1 MKPKSIL
8 IVDDEARNIKLI
20 KGMVMSEQYDIA
32 TASGGQE
39 ALDYLRSHQPDLIL
53 LDVMMPDIDGFE
65 VCRHLKQDE
74 ATQGIPILMVTAL
87 MEREHRVKAME
98 AGADDFLNK
107 PVDRTELL
115 VRVKSLLRIKS
126 YHDKV
131 LESNA
136 QISAKNDRLEK
147 LERTKDEL
155 THMVVHD
162 LMNPLTVVNMGVDL
176 LMLDSSNFQPEQQ
189 KTLQQCHYNCD
200 ELKRMIQSLLDI
212 HRMEDGKLVPDCRE
226 IDATTMIDQLVLSFR
241 ASAQY
246 NQITLTFD
254 QAPAGSHIYA
264 DEMLIKRVVSNLISN
279 AMRHTKAG
287 GTVRI
292 GVDGHQGDKTMRLS
306 ISDTGEGIDPEY
318 HEKIFE
324 RFEQVQLKRSGAEV
338 GSSGLGLAFCKMA
351 IEAHGGNIWVESDG
365 SGNGSTFHFSVPTEA
380 QRPNVEKVA

>member
-1 MKPKSIL
+1 MSQKSIL
-8 IVDDEARNIKLI
+8 IVDDEERNIKLI

-39 ALDYLRSHQPDLIL
+39 ALDYLKDHQPDLIL

-74 ATQGIPILMVTAL
+74 NTQVIPILMVTAL
-87 MEREHRVKAME
+87 MEKEHRVKAME
-98 AGADDFLNK
+98 VGADDFLSK

-136 QISAKNDRLEK
+136 QITAKNMRLEK

-162 LMNPLTVVNMGVDL
+162 LMNPLTVINMGIDL
-176 LMLDSSNFQPEQQ
+176 LMLDNSYFNPEQQ
-189 KTLQQCHYNCD
+189 KTLQQCFYNCD

-212 HRMEDGKLVPDCRE
+212 HRMEDGKLAPDCSE
-226 IDATTMIDQLVLSFR
+226 FDVSKMIDHLIVAFR

-246 NQITLTFD
+246 NRVELVFDSPAAETLV
-254 QAPAGSHIYA
+254 YA
-264 DEMLIKRVVSNLISN
+264 DEMLMKRVVSNLISN
-279 AMRHTKAG
+279 AIRHTPAG

-292 GVDGHQGDKTMRLS
+292 GVDGSTEDGSMRLR
-306 ISDTGEGIDPEY
+306 IRDTGEGIESQY

-324 RFEQVQLKRSGAEV
+324 RFEQVELKRTGAKV

-351 IEAHGGNIWVESDG
+351 VEAHGGSIWVESEG
-365 SGNGSTFHFSVPTEA
+365 SGNGSTFHINVPVRNQGVSAE
-380 QRPNVEKVA
+380 QVA

>member
-20 KGMVMSEQYDIA
+20 KGMVMSELYDIA

-39 ALDYLRSHQPDLIL
+39 ALDYLKSHQPDLIL

-98 AGADDFLNK
+98 AGADDFLSK

-115 VRVKSLLRIKS
+115 VRIKSLLRIKS

-176 LMLDSSNFQPEQQ
+176 LMLDSSHFQPEQQ

-212 HRMEDGKLVPDCRE
+212 HRMEDGKLTPDCRE
-226 IDATTMIDQLVLSFR
+226 IDVTKMIDQLVLSFR

-246 NQITLTFD
+246 NQVTLTFN
-254 QAPAGSHIYA
+254 QNPAGSHIYA

-279 AMRHTKAG
+279 AIRHTKPG
-287 GTVRI
+287 GAVRI
-292 GVDGHQGDKTMRLS
+292 GVDGNRGDKAMRLS

-324 RFEQVQLKRSGAEV
+324 RFEQVQLKRTGAKV

-351 IEAHGGNIWVESDG
+351 VEAHGGNIWVESDG
-365 SGNGSTFHFSVPTEA
+365 SGNGSTFHFSLPAEA
-380 QRPNVEKVA
+380 QRPNVENVA